1 MTKKNDKNP
10 PIFLSYPTVLMN
22 APKLKYSSKMNIQR
36 KKGNMMIPD
45 SNKCELGNIYNK
57 ELALGNGHKC
67 GEKKFWIREWS
78 FNTGGGGAQLF
89 IDEA

>member
-1 MTKKNDKNP
+1 
-10 PIFLSYPTVLMN
+10 MN

-57 ELALGNGHKC
+57 ELALDNGHKC
-67 GEKKFWIREWS
+67 GKKTTGSTIVLD
-78 FNTGGGGAQLF
+78 NTRGGVRVR
-89 IDEA
+89 

>member
-1 MTKKNDKNP
+1 MTKKMTKKN

-36 KKGNMMIPD
+36 KKGNMMIPE

-57 ELALGNGHKC
+57 ELPVDNRHKC
-67 GEKKFWIREWS
+67 GKKPDRKYHS
-78 FNTGGGGAQLF
+78 FG
-89 IDEA
+89 